1 MILGI
6 DDLLSIAGIMV
17 AIISP
22 TIALSWSTRMK
33 LETLAG
39 RLIKLETEHK
49 INHTGERKKY
59 EAF

>member
-6 DDLLSIAGIMV
+6 DDLLSIAGIMIT
-17 AIISP
+17 IISP
-22 TIALSWSTRMK
+22 AVALSWSTRTK
-33 LETLAG
+33 LEALVG

-49 INHTGERKKY
+49 MNHTGERKKY